1 MDDSGARNG
10 FVRRYR
16 SSRIVALSAALAMLA
31 LDQLTKLW
39 ALRSL
44 ETGAT
49 VKLPGLVDLTLVFN
63 RSNAFGLVPDYGAL
77 SRWTLA
83 CVGLAAAAAL
93 LGAMLRRSTSTL
105 NALGFALIGAG
116 AAGNAIDRLR
126 LGAVIDLFDASKLRF
141 VWIFNV
147 ADVSIDL
154 GIALVLLAALLPS
167 LEVPEVKTEAR
178 PEADQRDN

>member
-1 MDDSGARNG
+1 M
-10 FVRRYR
+10 RRYR
-16 SSRIVALSAALAMLA
+16 SSRITAFCAALAMLA
-31 LDQLTKLW
+31 LDQLTKHW

-49 VKLPGLVDLTLVFN
+49 VKLRGPVDLTLMFN

-77 SRWTLA
+77 SRWVLA
-83 CVGLAAAAAL
+83 SVGLAAAAAL
-93 LGAMLRRSTSTL
+93 LGLILRRSTTTI
-105 NALGFALIGAG
+105 NAFGFALIGAG

-126 LGAVIDLFDASKLRF
+126 LGAVVDLFDASKLRF

-154 GIALVLLAALLPS
+154 GIALILLAMLLP
-167 LEVPEVKTEAR
+167 P
-178 PEADQRDN
+178 PEAPKAEAAGLGDS

>member
-1 MDDSGARNG
+1 MRG
-10 FVRRYR
+10 YR
-16 SSRIVALSAALAMLA
+16 SARITAFCAALVMLA

-39 ALRSL
+39 ALRAL
-44 ETGAT
+44 EAGAT
-49 VKLPGLVDLTLVFN
+49 VKLPGPIDLTLVFN

-83 CVGLAAAAAL
+83 SVGLAAAAAL
-93 LGAMLRRSTSTL
+93 LGSVLRRSTSTL
-105 NALGFALIGAG
+105 NAFGFALVGAG

-126 LGAVIDLFDASKLRF
+126 LGAVVDLFDASKLRF

-154 GIALVLLAALLPS
+154 GIVLVLLTALLPS
-167 LEVPEVKTEAR
+167 LEITKAGHG
-178 PEADQRDN
+178 DS

>member
-1 MDDSGARNG
+1 MRVAISPWPNDSGARDR
-10 FVRRYR
+10 FVRRYE
-16 SSRIVALSAALAMLA
+16 SSRIVAFCVALAMLA

-49 VKLPGLVDLTLVFN
+49 LELPGPIDLTLVFN
-63 RSNAFGLVPDYGAL
+63 RSNAFGLIPDYGAL
-77 SRWTLA
+77 SRWALA
-83 CVGLAAAAAL
+83 SVGLAAAAAL
-93 LGAMLRRSTSTL
+93 LGSILRRSTSTI
-105 NALGFALIGAG
+105 NAFGFALIGAG
-116 AAGNAIDRLR
+116 AAGNALDRLR
-126 LGAVIDLFDASKLRF
+126 LGAVVDLFDASKLRF

-167 LEVPEVKTEAR
+167 LEAPKT
-178 PEADQRDN
+178 DHGNN